1 VSPPLA
7 LKAQPR
13 FPAQSQLKT
22 LTRFETA
29 FYVEYQYYHRKTMA
43 REGLPVE
50 ARVPG
55 VFSSKVQQAGLTGVQ
70 SYGTVP
76 VNQAGFAAGP
86 GRY

>member
-1 VSPPLA
+1 
-7 LKAQPR
+7 LKPNQGFR
-13 FPAQSQLKT
+13 RNRNWKT
-22 LTRFETA
+22 LTRRETA